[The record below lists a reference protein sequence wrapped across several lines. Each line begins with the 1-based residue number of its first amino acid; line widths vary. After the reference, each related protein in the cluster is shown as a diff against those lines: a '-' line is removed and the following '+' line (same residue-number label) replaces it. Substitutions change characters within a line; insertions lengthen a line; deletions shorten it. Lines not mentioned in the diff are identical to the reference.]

1 MGNLEDAVSAGWML
15 YVYKFNFK
23 QILKKGIGEKVKY
36 TNVQLLIIKYSF
48 YVMKLKGNF

>member
-15 YVYKFNFK
+15 YVYKAYKFNFK

-36 TNVQLLIIKYSF
+36 TNV
-48 YVMKLKGNF
+48 